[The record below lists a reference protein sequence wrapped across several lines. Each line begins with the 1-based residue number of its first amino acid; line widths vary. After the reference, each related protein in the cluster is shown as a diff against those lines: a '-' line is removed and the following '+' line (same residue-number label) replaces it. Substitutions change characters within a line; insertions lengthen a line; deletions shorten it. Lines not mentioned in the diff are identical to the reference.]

1 MVFGAEKKTWVVAFL
16 EYIRYRVEIVN
27 RGGLIYVTDDF
38 YKFIRKIEYAV
49 RQVLKI
55 CLIWVI

>member
-16 EYIRYRVEIVN
+16 EYIPYRVEIVN
-27 RGGLIYVTDDF
+27 RGGQICVTDDF

-49 RQVLKI
+49 R
-55 CLIWVI
+55 

>member
-49 RQVLKI
+49 R
-55 CLIWVI
+55 